1 MEKFLFFS
9 NYRFIEVNIIDDQI
23 AEEDETFFVRLSL
36 DTQSGSSSG
45 ARRGI
50 GSDTEEPSSR
60 TGTNEDPLEH
70 RRSLANADKTIVQI
84 GKKSVCT
91 VVIMNDDRK
100 FV

>member
-9 NYRFIEVNIIDDQI
+9 NCRFIEVNIIDDQI

-60 TGTNEDPLEH
+60 TNEDPLEH
-70 RRSLANADKTIVQI
+70 RRSLANADKTVVQI